1 MTFFGGTIADSGLLS
16 AGSTGPEMD
25 MGGWFGSLWSE
36 RRRDF
41 IVVGVVAVEGRG
53 SSLWWYHSAQLCLGL
68 VAYCA
73 DFVQVTNE
81 RQEMSESDSKLGVLC
96 STSH

>member
-16 AGSTGPEMD
+16 AGRTGPEID

-41 IVVGVVAVEGRG
+41 IVVGVVAVEGRR
-53 SSLWWYHSAQLCLGL
+53 SSSSW
-68 VAYCA
+68 
-73 DFVQVTNE
+73 
-81 RQEMSESDSKLGVLC
+81 
-96 STSH
+96 